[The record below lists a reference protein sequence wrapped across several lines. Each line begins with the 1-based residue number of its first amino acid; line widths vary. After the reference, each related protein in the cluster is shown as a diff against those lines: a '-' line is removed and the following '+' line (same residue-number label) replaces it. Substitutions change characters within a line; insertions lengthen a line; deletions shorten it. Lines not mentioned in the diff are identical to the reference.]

1 MKYKEVMPKILGYI
15 SEGMNQKE
23 AFEKAGVVASTFYKW
38 MAENSDFSDAVHKA
52 QDDARN
58 NRRTIEE
65 VEAAL
70 IDRARGFERE
80 EVRTEYISKQN
91 EEGKYV
97 PVVSKQNRTTKH
109 YVPDVEAIKFYL
121 TNRDPERWKN
131 RVEQN
136 TTAQLN
142 NEIKI
147 RYVGMDGEDIHFPS
161 SEDEVDLTRKNK
173 EL

>member
-52 QDDARN
+52 QEEARN

-91 EEGKYV
+91 EDGKYI
-97 PVVSKQNRTTKH
+97 PVVSKQTRTTKH
-109 YVPDVEAIKFYL
+109 YVPDVDAIKFYL

-136 TTAQLN
+136 MQGQVS
-142 NEIKI
+142 NELRI
-147 RYVGMDGEDIHFPS
+147 RYIGKEGDEIFPDNED
-161 SEDEVDLTRKNK
+161 DVDMTREVK
-173 EL
+173 